1 MTTEIKEINL
11 TRMNNGAHFTYVSNI
26 VARALADT
34 TVASG
39 KSAVLVADL
48 KMAVAQEDAAL
59 KISQKSLITDEITKA
74 DDDRDTYYMGYKASV
89 KAFLSMPEPEKM
101 QAAKVLWQ
109 HIKDYKISVHE
120 QMDKE
125 TGLLINFIDDLEQKY
140 AAEVVILGLNSY
152 VTSMK
157 EANERVRSL
166 TLQRTNERM
175 NIVVGALKN
184 ARKAT
189 DAAYRDLVKMV
200 NSLAVVN
207 GVDEYLSFIDYT
219 NTEITHFKREVL
231 GQKSSSSS
239 SSSGSGSSSSGD
251 GGSSS
256 GSGSSS
262 SGGSGSSSGNDGGG
276 DSSSSGSD
284 GGDGDDGAIE

>member
-1 MTTEIKEINL
+1 MTEIKEINL

-39 KSAVLVADL
+39 KSAALVADL
-48 KMAVAQEDAAL
+48 KMAVSQEDAAL
-59 KISQKSLITDEITKA
+59 KISQKSLITDEINMA
-74 DDDRDTYYMGYKASV
+74 DDDRDTFYMGYKTTV
-89 KAFLSMPEPEKM
+89 KGLLAMADSEKSK
-101 QAAKVLWQ
+101 AAKVLWQ
-109 HIKDYKISVHE
+109 HIKDYKIDVNE

-140 AAEVVILGLNSY
+140 AAEVVILGLNAF

-166 TLQRTNERM
+166 TLERTNERM

-184 ARKAT
+184 ARKAS
-189 DAAYRDLVKMV
+189 DAAYKALVRMV
-200 NSLAVVN
+200 NALALVN
-207 GVDEYLSFIDYT
+207 GETDYLSFIDYT

-231 GQKSSSSS
+231 GQKKSSSSS
-239 SSSGSGSSSSGD
+239 SSVSGSGSGSGSGSSSGSEGSTSD
-251 GGSSS
+251 GGGSSS
-256 GSGSSS
+256 GS
-262 SGGSGSSSGNDGGG
+262 DGGG

-284 GGDGDDGAIE
+284 GDDGDDGAIE